1 LADERKTV
9 NQRQSTSSEKEP
21 ASELARKPWALINL
35 PPFPAVAARIL
46 QLLSKEDAGMKELAA
61 LIRSDVAFSSEV
73 LTMANSALFTFRT
86 EITGILQAT
95 VLLGLQRVKAVALTV
110 GMRSYLMDSLK
121 IPGVLACWRHSLAC
135 GVVCEELAGPCMIE
149 RDSAYLA
156 GLMHDV
162 GRLALTVVEPLQYS
176 NLLLAAEETAM
187 NILDEERK
195 LFGLDH
201 CQAGRWLAEQWKLP
215 KQFAEIAAHHHDR
228 QMPGK
233 FEMLQL
239 VRVAC
244 LLADC
249 IGFSVV
255 PPARSPKF
263 RDVLRDLP
271 LPARTNPGFNQ
282 EDLTLKVAMKINSIE

>member
-1 LADERKTV
+1 MERQVV
-9 NQRQSTSSEKEP
+9 NPKASTTSEKEP
-21 ASELARKPWALINL
+21 PSELARKPWALINL

-135 GVVCEELAGPCMIE
+135 GVVCEELAGPCMVE
-149 RDSAYLA
+149 RDTAYLG

-176 NLLLAAEETAM
+176 NLLLAAEENAV

-195 LFGLDH
+195 LFGVDH
-201 CQAGRWLAEQWKLP
+201 CQAGCWLSEQWKLP
-215 KQFAEIAAHHHDR
+215 QQFAEIAAHHHDH
-228 QMPGK
+228 QLPAK
-233 FEMLQL
+233 FDLLAL
-239 VRVAC
+239 VHVAC
-244 LLADC
+244 RLADC
-249 IGFSVV
+249 IGFSAVR
-255 PPARSPKF
+255 PTRPLKF
-263 RDVLRDLP
+263 PDVLRDLP
-271 LPARTNPGFNQ
+271 LPARSNFGVSQ

>member
-1 LADERKTV
+1 MNHRE
-9 NQRQSTSSEKEP
+9 STSGPKEP
-21 ASELARKPWALINL
+21 VSELARKPWALINL

-135 GVVCEELAGPCMIE
+135 GLVCEELAGACMIE
-149 RDSAYLA
+149 RDAAYLA

-176 NLLLAAEETAM
+176 NLLLAAEENAM
-187 NILDEERK
+187 NVLGEERE
-195 LFGLDH
+195 LFGMDH

-215 KQFAEIAAHHHDR
+215 QQFAEIAAHHHDH
-228 QMPGK
+228 QIPGK
-233 FEMLQL
+233 FDLLSL
-239 VRVAC
+239 VHVAC
-244 LLADC
+244 RLADC
-249 IGFSVV
+249 IGFFAVR
-255 PPARSPKF
+255 PAQPLKF

-271 LPARTNPGFNQ
+271 LAARTSAGVTQ

>member
-1 LADERKTV
+1 VTTARKIASQKVPTS
-9 NQRQSTSSEKEP
+9 NQKEP

-46 QLLSKEDAGMKELAA
+46 QLLSKEDASMKELAE

-110 GMRSYLMDSLK
+110 GMRSYLVDSLK

-135 GVVCEELAGPCMIE
+135 ALVCEELAGACMIE
-149 RDSAYLA
+149 RDAAYLA
-156 GLMHDV
+156 GLLHDV

-176 NLLLAAEETAM
+176 NLLLAAEENTLNM
-187 NILDEERK
+187 LEEEQK
-195 LFGLDH
+195 LFGMDH
-201 CQAGRWLAEQWKLP
+201 CQAGRWLAQQWKLP
-215 KQFAEIAAHHHDR
+215 PHFAEIAEHHHDR
-228 QMPGK
+228 QTTGK
-233 FEMLQL
+233 FDLLALVQL
-239 VRVAC
+239 AC
-244 LLADC
+244 RMADC
-249 IGFSVV
+249 IGFWAVR
-255 PPARSPKF
+255 PARSLNF

-271 LPARTNPGFNQ
+271 LPARTNFGMSQ

>member
-1 LADERKTV
+1 M
-9 NQRQSTSSEKEP
+9 
-21 ASELARKPWALINL
+21 ARKPWALINL

-110 GMRSYLMDSLK
+110 GMRSYLIDSLK

-135 GVVCEELAGPCMIE
+135 ALVCEELAGSCMIE
-149 RDSAYLA
+149 RDAAYLA
-156 GLMHDV
+156 GLMHDI

-176 NLLLAAEETAM
+176 NLLLAAEENTM
-187 NILDEERK
+187 NILDEERS
-195 LFGLDH
+195 LFGMDH

-215 KQFAEIAAHHHDR
+215 QQFAEIAAHHHER
-228 QMPGK
+228 QGTGK
-233 FEMLQL
+233 FDLLAL
-239 VRVAC
+239 VQVSCR
-244 LLADC
+244 LADC
-249 IGFSVV
+249 VGFWA
-255 PPARSPKF
+255 ARPSKPLRF
-263 RDVLRDLP
+263 RDLLSDLP
-271 LPARTNPGFNQ
+271 LPARTNPGISQ

>member
-1 LADERKTV
+1 VSQKV
-9 NQRQSTSSEKEP
+9 PTSSQKEP

-46 QLLSKEDAGMKELAA
+46 QLLSKEDAGMKELAD

-110 GMRSYLMDSLK
+110 GMRSYLVDSLK

-135 GVVCEELAGPCMIE
+135 ALLCEEFAGACLME
-149 RDSAYLA
+149 RDTAYLA
-156 GLMHDV
+156 GLMHDI
-162 GRLALTVVEPLQYS
+162 GRLALTVVEPLHYS
-176 NLLLAAEETAM
+176 NLLLAAEEDEV

-195 LFGLDH
+195 LFGMDH

-215 KQFAEIAAHHHDR
+215 PHFAEIAAHHHSR
-228 QMPGK
+228 QVADK
-233 FEMLQL
+233 FDLLAL
-239 VRVAC
+239 VQVAC
-244 LLADC
+244 RLADC
-249 IGFSVV
+249 IGFWAVR
-255 PPARSPKF
+255 PARPLKF

-271 LPARTNPGFNQ
+271 VAAHTNGEISQ
-282 EDLTLKVAMKINSIE
+282 QDLTLKVAMKINSIE